1 MAQDEA
7 QKEPKKTV
15 GGKDFAKDKDFTE
28 TVKIMANTPPI
39 SNEEIIKRSKKR
51 KS

>member
-7 QKEPKKTV
+7 QKKSKKTD
-15 GGKDFAKDKDFTE
+15 GGDKNFTE
-28 TVKIMANTPPI
+28 TVKIMAKTPPI

-51 KS
+51 KG